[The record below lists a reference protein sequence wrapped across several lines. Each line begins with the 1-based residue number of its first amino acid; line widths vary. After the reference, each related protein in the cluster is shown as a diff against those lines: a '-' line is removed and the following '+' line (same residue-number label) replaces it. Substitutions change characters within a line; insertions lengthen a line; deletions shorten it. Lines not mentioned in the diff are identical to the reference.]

1 MPDTN
6 VKSQSRRLK
15 LIQYSLIVFMF
26 WVALYIYVPTLPVYT
41 ESVLS
46 DLVLVGTV
54 LAMYGL
60 GQALIRLPVG
70 IIADWR
76 GWHRQ
81 LTVLCMLMV
90 GGGALIFAS
99 GKTPAVMILGRL
111 TTGFGAGGWVLLM
124 VAFSSLFKPDEAVRA
139 VALLSFINTAG
150 RFLATLVTGFLNE
163 IGGYQLPFYVAA
175 VMAGLSILLFL
186 TVSAE
191 QKKKQTTSLK
201 RIGKLIIR
209 EDVLLPAVI
218 NIFTHIVDFAATFGF
233 MPLLA
238 KSLGATNIQISI
250 LTSMSMAL
258 WSLLS
263 LGVSW
268 LTKRISSTYLVYV
281 GLLFS
286 AGGLFI
292 ASRADS
298 LGWVFAAQALI
309 GSAMGIT
316 YPCLAGMSI
325 LNVEENERSTAMGL
339 HQAVYSI
346 GMFSGPWIG
355 GILADRFG
363 IQPMFLIIAFS
374 CLILGFLVNRRY
386 QVIIKKLV

>member
-1 MPDTN
+1 
-6 VKSQSRRLK
+6 
-15 LIQYSLIVFMF
+15 
-26 WVALYIYVPTLPVYT
+26 
-41 ESVLS
+41 
-46 DLVLVGTV
+46 
-54 LAMYGL
+54 
-60 GQALIRLPVG
+60 
-70 IIADWR
+70 
-76 GWHRQ
+76 
-81 LTVLCMLMV
+81 
-90 GGGALIFAS
+90 
-99 GKTPAVMILGRL
+99 
-111 TTGFGAGGWVLLM
+111 
-124 VAFSSLFKPDEAVRA
+124 
-139 VALLSFINTAG
+139 
-150 RFLATLVTGFLNE
+150 
-163 IGGYQLPFYVAA
+163 
-175 VMAGLSILLFL
+175 
-186 TVSAE
+186 
-191 QKKKQTTSLK
+191 
-201 RIGKLIIR
+201 
-209 EDVLLPAVI
+209 
-218 NIFTHIVDFAATFGF
+218 
-233 MPLLA
+233 
-238 KSLGATNIQISI
+238 
-250 LTSMSMAL
+250 MAL

-268 LTKRISSTYLVYV
+268 LTRRISSTYLVYV

-298 LGWVFAAQALI
+298 LGWVFAAQAFI